1 MQILVYSIKLDKNK
15 ALAKSVITKKP
26 EILNVEKLL
35 KHSCSTFV
43 VGEKGKQ
50 DEKAVVIKKFYP
62 LFSYEITKISAKEGR
77 LLNTIDNKNSVKL
90 LGVSET
96 SLAIMMECL
105 EVSFMPFVRSESVNS
120 LDKLLNILD
129 KDDLMKDFQG
139 SGNYIAS
146 NIINGLHYIHTN
158 GIVH

>member
-1 MQILVYSIKLDKNK
+1 MFDICCGRKRW
-15 ALAKSVITKKP
+15 
-26 EILNVEKLL
+26 
-35 KHSCSTFV
+35 
-43 VGEKGKQ
+43 Q
-50 DEKAVVIKKFYP
+50 DEKAIVIKKFYP
-62 LFSYEITKISAKEGR
+62 SFSHEITKISAKEGR

-105 EVSFMPFVRSESVNS
+105 EVSFMPFVRPESVSS

-129 KDDLMKDFQG
+129 KDDLTKDLQG

-158 GIVH
+158 GIVHLDIKPSNILLSNQHYYFEHGS